1 MASIASDGENDVFV
15 LSLIR
20 EETLEAVG
28 ELQEVLVLCHSRLQE
43 TGFNVDIGKH
53 GRGSHIDLP
62 ISRRE
67 LS

>member
-28 ELQEVLVLCHSRLQE
+28 ELQEVLVLSHSRLQE

-53 GRGSHIDLP
+53 G
-62 ISRRE
+62 
-67 LS
+67 